1 MPKSFLAAASMA
13 DARGQPCTLQQRC
26 RGAML
31 GMALGD
37 ALGTAIE
44 FMPPP
49 KDDEALKDIVG
60 GGVFSL
66 LPGQWTDDT
75 SFGLCLAESL
85 IRCDAQ
91 SNAEDQLDTYVRWN
105 WEGHHSSNGR
115 RFDIGNATKLALD
128 GWKERREQCSTGDNR
143 GSNGSLMRLAPAA
156 IAALAQPDLAL
167 AASLCGETSRTTHD
181 HPKAVDA
188 CRYYGALIL
197 GALRGVSK
205 QVLLSPA
212 YLPDARSFHPDVARV
227 AAAAHAH
234 DAAPPSDNEQVDGRK
249 KFGGAPKALE
259 AALWAFARTDSFKEG
274 ALLVAN
280 LGGDADTTAA
290 IYGQLAGAFYGEA
303 GLPRTWLD
311 KLVFKPMLVGAADAL
326 CALTTRKPEPAMAH
340 TAAVGHWNALLD
352 VQTAIEQGYSLDVVL
367 RLSGTT
373 VPWGKGAWLP
383 KGDKY
388 PNGYASVSELKAATA
403 AIASRARAAVDPSAH
418 ALVLAVEDLLQD
430 WGRQWQKDAEELAK
444 AFEDA
449 PKRTNML
456 AGIAGF
462 RGFPLQSARAV
473 AMAVPVTTMDL
484 P

>member
-1 MPKSFLAAASMA
+1 MA
-13 DARGQPCTLQQRC
+13 DACGQSCTLKQRC

-49 KDDEALKDIVG
+49 KENEALKDLVG

-75 SFGLCLAESL
+75 SLGLCLAESL
-85 IRCDAQ
+85 IRCEARHDA
-91 SNAEDQLDTYVRWN
+91 ADQLDTYVRWN

-128 GWKERREQCSTGDNR
+128 GWKERREQCGSGDNR

-156 IAALAQPDLAL
+156 IAALAQPNATLAT
-167 AASLCGETSRTTHD
+167 SLCGETSRTTHD
-181 HPKAVDA
+181 HPKAVHA

-197 GALRGVSK
+197 GALRGISK
-205 QVLLSPA
+205 RELLSPA
-212 YLPDARSFHPDVARV
+212 YLPDARSFHPDVTSV
-227 AAAAHAH
+227 AAGAHAT
-234 DAAPPSDNEQVDGRK
+234 DGAPPSDSEQLDGRK
-249 KFGGAPKALE
+249 KFGAAPKALE
-259 AALWAFARTDSFKEG
+259 AALWAFGRTDSFGDG

-303 GLPRTWLD
+303 GLPRAWLD
-311 KLVFKPMLVGAADAL
+311 KLVFKPMVVAAADAL
-326 CALTTRKPEPAMAH
+326 CALTSGAPEQVMAH
-340 TAAVGHWNALLD
+340 TPAVQHWNALLD
-352 VQTAIEQGYSLDVVL
+352 VQMAIEQGYSLDVVL

-388 PNGYASVSELKAATA
+388 RNGYASVRELEAATA
-403 AIASRARAAVDPSAH
+403 AIALSARAAVDPSAH
-418 ALVLAVEDLLQD
+418 ALVLAVEDLLRD

-444 AFEDA
+444 AIEDA
-449 PKRTNML
+449 PKRANVL
-456 AGIAGF
+456 AGITGF
-462 RGFPLQSARAV
+462 RGFAV
-473 AMAVPVTTMDL
+473 KDAC
-484 P
+484 